1 MKHWII
7 TTAALGA
14 LAIPV
19 LGQNAGDSGR
29 ADNGKTES
37 YRQRLTGIVAPAG
50 AAEGIAIQGT
60 GARKP
65 VTIMGNIALVAPAQ
79 VEMMTYLGVITSGA
93 SPAMRAQLNLG
104 KGVGL
109 VVESVEPNTAAATA
123 GIQPQDVLEKL
134 NDQLLINTEQLTALL
149 RTMKAG
155 DEVTVTVLRKGE
167 RQTIKAKLGEKQ
179 VNTAPMGDAWMAQP
193 LQPGAGGGRNVIFL
207 RRGGNPGATID
218 FATMGDIGN
227 GVVMVGGVNGKQ
239 TTNWADDEFRIT
251 VERDGGQTTDV
262 KVYDAKTGKV
272 IMTGPPP
279 AADNPV
285 FKTLPQLEQK
295 LKRAEEAATAQP
307 GFIIDHAIGTTTAR
321 GKVSQ
326 WQDGDHIFMM
336 RVMGNKPIYLLALS
350 KKDGRTLYDGP
361 VMTDEQRKSI
371 PAEVS
376 EQFELLLAHPEQI
389 KEFGAAEVKK

>member
-7 TTAALGA
+7 TAAALTA
-14 LAIPV
+14 MAMPV
-19 LGQNAGDSGR
+19 LGQNATATVRRD
-29 ADNGKTES
+29 AGKDPAA
-37 YRQRLTGIVAPAG
+37 RRLTGIVAPS
-50 AAEGIAIQGT
+50 AAPQDGLVVGEPGQRLAD
-60 GARKP
+60 AA
-65 VTIMGNIALVAPAQ
+65 GNILPVNPAKI
-79 VEMMTYLGVITSGA
+79 EKMTYLGVITSGA
-93 SPAMRAQLNLG
+93 SAAMRAQLNLG

-109 VVESVEPNTAAATA
+109 VVDSVEPNTAAATA
-123 GIQPQDVLEKL
+123 GIQQHDVLEKL

-149 RTMKAG
+149 RTMKTD
-155 DEVTVTVLRKGE
+155 DEVTLTVLRKGE
-167 RQTIKAKLGEKQ
+167 RQSIKAKLGEKQ
-179 VNTAPMGDAWMAQP
+179 VNTATPPEVWPALP
-193 LQPGAGGGRNVIFL
+193 LQPGMGAGENEIFLGGRGNAGGPVIF
-207 RRGGNPGATID
+207 NK
-218 FATMGDIGN
+218 MGDLGTNVLIRR
-227 GVVMVGGVNGKQ
+227 VNGKQ
-239 TTNWADDEFRIT
+239 TTNWADDEFSIT
-251 VERDGGQTTDV
+251 LERDGGQTTGV
-262 KVYDAKTGKV
+262 TVYGTKTGKL

-285 FKTLPQLEQK
+285 LKTLPQLEQK

-307 GFIIDHAIGTTTAR
+307 PGMITGQFLGPATAR

-389 KEFGAAEVKK
+389 KEFGAREAKK

>member
-1 MKHWII
+1 MKHWMI
-7 TTAALGA
+7 TAAALGA
-14 LAIPV
+14 MAMPV
-19 LGQNAGDSGR
+19 FGQNPTASGR
-29 ADNGKTES
+29 RDAGTDPAA
-37 YRQRLTGIVAPAG
+37 RRLTGIVAPP
-50 AAEGIAIQGT
+50 AAPQNGLVVGEPGQRLAD
-60 GARKP
+60 AA
-65 VTIMGNIALVAPAQ
+65 GNILPVAPAKI
-79 VEMMTYLGVITSGA
+79 EKMTYLGVITSGA
-93 SPAMRAQLNLG
+93 SPAMRAQLSLG

-109 VVESVEPNTAAATA
+109 VVDSVEPNTAAATA
-123 GIQPQDVLEKL
+123 GIMQHDVLEKL

-155 DEVTVTVLRKGE
+155 DEVTLTVLRKGE
-167 RQTIKAKLGEKQ
+167 RQSIKAKLGEKQ
-179 VNTAPMGDAWMAQP
+179 VNTATPAEVWPALP
-193 LQPGAGGGRNVIFL
+193 LQPGMGGGQNMIFL
-207 RRGGNPGATID
+207 GGRANGGGPVTFD
-218 FATMGDIGN
+218 LGN
-227 GVVMVGGVNGKQ
+227 NVMVRRVDGKQ
-239 TTNWADDEFRIT
+239 TTNWADDQFRIT
-251 VERDGGQTTDV
+251 LERDGGQTNNVT
-262 KVYDAKTGKV
+262 VYDAKTGKV
-272 IMTGPPP
+272 IMTGAPP

-307 GFIIDHAIGTTTAR
+307 LGLMDRGMVAVTAR

-389 KEFGAAEVKK
+389 KEFGAADKKK